1 MQLREHLTTEK
12 LNKIIVGC
20 LFIMVFC
27 STFSIA
33 LTQIAYYT
41 ALIVW
46 LSLILTKK
54 EKFQPTPLD
63 LWFSLYLVIE
73 LVSTIFAYDRIDA
86 LLHIQK
92 RLLLLPIVYLI
103 FRYIDTRE
111 RIMRILMTLFISA
124 AIVGLLSSISILIQF
139 SAYSHYIKRFDIY
152 NHYMTIGG
160 ISMFMLLL
168 MIPFSL
174 NRQITLTQ
182 RILLIIGVA
191 AILLTLIFT
200 FTRSSW
206 LGLIIGIIVLVM
218 LRFKKLLYLFLVVV
232 VGVVIIGS
240 PELHVRFL
248 SIFDPTD
255 PSNDLRLRMW
265 NVGLKIFQ
273 DNPIL
278 GVGDISLNPLN
289 DAYSQHT
296 MDFGHM
302 HNNFVQWLV
311 TMGIVGFVIV
321 ILWFIKIWKL
331 FWSAYRKMKDD
342 WLYGSFTAGAIA
354 VFVGFHVN
362 GLFEWNF
369 GDAEIYTLFWIIV
382 GLVLSVRKQN
392 DEAPRLQTT

>member
-311 TMGIVGFVIV
+311 TTGTVGFVIV

>member
-1 MQLREHLTTEK
+1 MQLREHFTTEK
-12 LNKIIVGC
+12 LNKFIVGC
-20 LFIMVFC
+20 LFTMVFC

-41 ALIVW
+41 VLVVW
-46 LSLILTKK
+46 LSLIVMKK

>member
-12 LNKIIVGC
+12 LNNIIVGC

>member
-12 LNKIIVGC
+12 LNKFIVGC
-20 LFIMVFC
+20 LFTMVFC

-41 ALIVW
+41 VLVIW
-46 LSLILTKK
+46 LSLIVMKK

-73 LVSTIFAYDRIDA
+73 LVTTIFAYDRIDA

-103 FRYIDTRE
+103 FQYIDTRE

-124 AIVGLLSSISILIQF
+124 AIVGLLSSVSILLQF
-139 SAYSHYIKRFDIY
+139 SEYAHYIKRFDIY

-174 NRQITLTQ
+174 NRQTTFTQ

-191 AILLTLIFT
+191 AILFTLIFT

-206 LGLIIGIIVLVM
+206 LGLITGIIVLAI
-218 LRFKKLLYLFLVVV
+218 LRFKKLLYLFFVVV
-232 VGVVIIGS
+232 AGIVIFGS
-240 PELHVRFL
+240 PELHARFL

-265 NVGLKIFQ
+265 TVGLKIFQ
-273 DNPIL
+273 DHPIL
-278 GVGDISLNPLN
+278 GVGDISLNALN
-289 DAYSQHT
+289 DAYSQHR

-311 TMGIVGFVIV
+311 TTGTVGFVIV
-321 ILWFIKIWKL
+321 ILWFIKIWNL

-342 WLYGSFTAGAIA
+342 RLYGSFTAGAVA

-392 DEAPRLQTT
+392 EAVSRPQTT

>member
-1 MQLREHLTTEK
+1 
-12 LNKIIVGC
+12 
-20 LFIMVFC
+20 MVFC

-311 TMGIVGFVIV
+311 TTGTVGFVIV

>member
-1 MQLREHLTTEK
+1 MQLREHFTTEK
-12 LNKIIVGC
+12 LNKFIVGC
-20 LFIMVFC
+20 LFTMVFC